1 MNKKMIALIDYNSTL
16 KYTDVTK
23 QSVDLPFEGVK
34 NFQVNGNLLV
44 CNLKEN
50 KIVVYNLST
59 YQILFEFFYE
69 KDKYRV
75 NFRLTHDSLF
85 ILVNNKLD
93 VYSLN
98 EYVLINSISLER
110 QISNFVLSPDCS
122 VCVLYSLYEI
132 CIYDVA
138 TWELFR
144 RIESDKFYSDIS
156 FIDAENIIFY
166 SRSYNFINKCNIVTG
181 EIYFKFKVNNNV
193 AFDKKM
199 IYDPRNNSVAI
210 KIFSGVRILFLDT
223 MFFFDYTFYRDEHLK
238 DFMFVEDK
246 LILLFNSGS
255 VIFLNS
261 KTLNKVNE
269 IVDENY
275 VCISS

>member
-1 MNKKMIALIDYNSTL
+1 MIALIDETSTL
-16 KYTDVTK
+16 KYIDSSK
-23 QSVDLPFEGVK
+23 QSVKLPFEDIK
-34 NFQVNGNLLV
+34 KFQINGELLV

-50 KIVVYNLST
+50 KIVLYNLT
-59 YQILFEFFYE
+59 TNHLLFEFFYE

-75 NFRLTHDSLF
+75 SFRLTDSLLY

-93 VYSLN
+93 VYSLD

-122 VCVLYSLYEI
+122 VCVVYSLHEI

-144 RIESDKFYSDIS
+144 RIDSDKFYSDVS
-156 FIDAENIIFY
+156 FIDSENIIFY

-181 EIYFKFKVNNNV
+181 EIYFKFKVNNSF

-199 IYDPRNNSVAI
+199 IYNPRNNSVAI
-210 KIFSGVRILFLDT
+210 KIFNGVRILFLDT

-261 KTLNKVNE
+261 KTLSKVDE
-269 IVDENY
+269 INDENY